1 MNMIATAAAA
11 AVATPTDAPALP
23 AVKPQ
28 IEALDDNKLLALA
41 DEYLPCGNTEMP

>member
-28 IEALDDNKLLALA
+28 IEALDDNKLRTHPTGAVLR
-41 DEYLPCGNTEMP
+41 DGW